1 MDLLTLVADKDMQLG
16 LQGLLADP
24 VRIGIREISST
35 VLVHPKRDP
44 GVFRQCHD
52 FLRSQ
57 QRLASHAL
65 VVFDREGC
73 GRVATRLALEN
84 DVETR
89 LRQNG
94 WEGRSAAVVID
105 PELEV
110 WIWGGYGAVARALG
124 WGGTSLT
131 LQEWLIQA
139 GFLGPEQCKP
149 ERPKEALE
157 HALYFIRK
165 PRSSSVYFDVARQV
179 DTNACLD
186 PAFLKLRSTLQNW
199 FPPETQD

>member
-24 VRIGIREISST
+24 VRIGIRDIRSI

-73 GRVATRLALEN
+73 GKQSTRLALEEE
-84 DVETR
+84 VETR

-110 WIWGGYGAVARALG
+110 WVWGGYAAVAKTLG
-124 WGGTSLT
+124 WPGEGPT
-131 LQEWLIQA
+131 LQEWLIQG
-139 GFLGPEQCKP
+139 GFLCLGQNKP
-149 ERPKEALE
+149 AHPKQALE
-157 HALYFIRK
+157 RTLYALRK
-165 PRSSSVYFDVARQV
+165 PRSSSVYFDVASQV

-186 PAFLKLRSTLQNW
+186 PAFLKLKATLQNW
-199 FPPETQD
+199 FPPETHQ